1 MLEAEGVI
9 ANLTIGEYPL
19 YFIPF
24 DEDVL
29 SLELERSFKV
39 QFTSSVFSLPVSMVV
54 MVLHRINLT
63 GPKLFCRKLKW
74 MGMRVLYGMLQGH
87 LPSFRYIIPSLL
99 HQ

>member
-1 MLEAEGVI
+1 VLEAEGVI

-39 QFTSSVFSLPVSMVV
+39 QFTSSVFSLPD
-54 MVLHRINLT
+54 
-63 GPKLFCRKLKW
+63 W
-74 MGMRVLYGMLQGH
+74 A
-87 LPSFRYIIPSLL
+87 
-99 HQ
+99 